1 MDGNS
6 DETRSV
12 ARSVS
17 SMSNIADSVSV
28 VRFNP
33 VDDMFVLLF

>member
-1 MDGNS
+1 MAQQS

-17 SMSNIADSVSV
+17 SMSNIEDSVAV
-28 VRFNP
+28 VRFNFI
-33 VDDMFVLLF
+33 DDLFGFY